1 MAESQSSS
9 EPNEAPAAESAESFT
24 SGSASAG
31 ELVSIKVWER
41 TLAEVR
47 RLSEELAE
55 ARERAARAE
64 AEASFLR
71 EVLGAG
77 SRTTERAAP
86 ADRKAS
92 AREKDDAA
100 GIFDVQDESTSPTDD
115 AEAHEQQQQ
124 ALRKAIAEQLR
135 TYTEQRARERRRPW
149 KRS

>member
-1 MAESQSSS
+1 MAESQPSPES
-9 EPNEAPAAESAESFT
+9 NEAAAAETAESFT
-24 SGSASAG
+24 SGSASPG
-31 ELVSIKVWER
+31 ELVPIEVWER

-71 EVLGAG
+71 EVLGTRD
-77 SRTTERAAP
+77 RTTERVAP
-86 ADRKAS
+86 PGPKED
-92 AREKDDAA
+92 EPD
-100 GIFDVQDESTSPTDD
+100 IFDTQDESTSPTDD
-115 AEAHEQQQQ
+115 PEAHEQRQQ

-135 TYTEQRARERRRPW
+135 TYTEQRSQERRRPW